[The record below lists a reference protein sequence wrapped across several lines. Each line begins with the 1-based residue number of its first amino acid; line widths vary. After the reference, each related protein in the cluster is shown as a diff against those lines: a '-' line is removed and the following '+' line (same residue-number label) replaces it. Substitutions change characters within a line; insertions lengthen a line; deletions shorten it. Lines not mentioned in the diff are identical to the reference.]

1 MFGRTSGLNLLSEN
15 LMIGTNWS
23 FSSWDSGHRVHPPTL
38 TIRVRIPPDILLQID
53 FQFEEKTRKQTDSI

>member
-1 MFGRTSGLNLLSEN
+1 
-15 LMIGTNWS
+15 MIGTNWS

-53 FQFEEKTRKQTDSI
+53 FQFEEKTRKQTDSV